1 MKIGIPSDNVN
12 ATLKKKVTTLKNIT
26 KMSQMTL
33 TDPKFDLKNL
43 LDTLNQNFV
52 TFNRGK
58 LSSAVKI

>member
-33 TDPKFDLKNL
+33 TDPKFGLKNL

-52 TFNRGK
+52 TFNR
-58 LSSAVKI
+58 